1 MELVFLY
8 LAINEIIF
16 IPNVSLF
23 RYFHPLILL
32 LISLCAIGS
41 CDDPP
46 GHMLPLGSHMP
57 PLHVEETERFPNPI
71 TFYEE
76 HVAKNK
82 PLIMRGLIKEM
93 EAFQNWRYDSY
104 LRFDTPLPPSLPPS
118 LPFTIYT
125 VLHIALA

>member
-16 IPNVSLF
+16 IPNVSF
-23 RYFHPLILL
+23 YRYFHPLILL

-82 PLIMRGLIKEM
+82 PLIMRGLIKET

-104 LRFDTPLPPSLPPS
+104 LRFDTSLPPS
-118 LPFTIYT
+118 LPHSPSLLIQYCI
-125 VLHIALA
+125 LH